1 MGYNTDGDFAFDFT
15 AVSFDDADIEFEP
28 SVTVLTED
36 TVLENGIL
44 YMAQKARVLSDEEV
58 TVTVP
63 KKVSVSANGKTQ
75 INVKLELTEKGK
87 ANLNRDF
94 PNGIYI
100 EGFVTLNPVKG
111 TQAALSYPF
120 MGFFGD
126 WEALAVFDSD
136 IYDDSPASLC
146 ETRIGQFRNSDGGGY
161 LLGHNYYV
169 DNSDEYNADKITIKG
184 GETGKNVTAAVS
196 LFAQRR

>member
-1 MGYNTDGDFAFDFT
+1 M
-15 AVSFDDADIEFEP
+15 
-28 SVTVLTED
+28 
-36 TVLENGIL
+36 
-44 YMAQKARVLSDEEV
+44 
-58 TVTVP
+58 
-63 KKVSVSANGKTQ
+63 
-75 INVKLELTEKGK
+75 TEKGK

-196 LFAQRR
+196 LLRNVDKLTFSVDDSDGNTVYSESLSKVSKTYHSTEGFYTPMAPERLGAV